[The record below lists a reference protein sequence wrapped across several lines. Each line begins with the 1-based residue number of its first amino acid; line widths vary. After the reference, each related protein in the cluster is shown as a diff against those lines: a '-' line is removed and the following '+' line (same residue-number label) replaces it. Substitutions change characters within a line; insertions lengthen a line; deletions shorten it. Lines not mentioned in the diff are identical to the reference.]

1 MKKIALRNLVLLLCL
16 VTVISFTGCASEAK
30 KAMDESVDTANEL
43 LEKDAKPFDAETK
56 TALEKAVK
64 TSEEAEDDDAYKKI
78 KKDIDNAIKAYQDS
92 VKQQKQVTEP
102 KEKFLV
108 ERAKTVKS
116 VTAVEA
122 ATEKTDANTLMNKK
136 GGYYAYVAMKSSLID
151 DSYDEGE
158 SPVEA
163 GTEGGAVIEAFHTVK
178 DAKARDAYLSGFD
191 GSGMLS
197 PGSHRVVG
205 TLVIRTSDEL
215 STSDQKKLENRIVDA
230 LIKLE

>member
-1 MKKIALRNLVLLLCL
+1 MKKFALRNLVLLLCL
-16 VTVISFTGCASEAK
+16 TMAISFTGCASEAK

-43 LEKDAKPFDAETK
+43 LEKDAEPFDAETE

-64 TSEEAEDDDAYKKI
+64 NSEEAEDDDAYKKV

-122 ATEKTDANTLMNKK
+122 ATEKTDANTLMNRCHPFYGWHRLLRAVYVMDSLHNPTQRTDIRSLNAQK
-136 GGYYAYVAMKSSLID
+136 GM
-151 DSYDEGE
+151 
-158 SPVEA
+158 
-163 GTEGGAVIEAFHTVK
+163 
-178 DAKARDAYLSGFD
+178 
-191 GSGMLS
+191 
-197 PGSHRVVG
+197 
-205 TLVIRTSDEL
+205 
-215 STSDQKKLENRIVDA
+215 
-230 LIKLE
+230 IKFTNKCI

>member
-1 MKKIALRNLVLLLCL
+1 MKKFALRSLVLLMCL
-16 VTVISFTGCASEAK
+16 TMVISFTGCASEAK
-30 KAMDESVDTANEL
+30 KAMDESVNTANEL
-43 LEKDAKPFDAETK
+43 LEKDAEPFDAETE
-56 TALEKAVK
+56 TALKKAVQ
-64 TSEEAEDDDAYKKI
+64 TSEEAEDDDAYKQV

-102 KEKFLV
+102 KEK
-108 ERAKTVKS
+108 
-116 VTAVEA
+116 
-122 ATEKTDANTLMNKK
+122 
-136 GGYYAYVAMKSSLID
+136 SLID

-191 GSGMLS
+191 GAGMLS

-215 STSDQKKLENRIVDA
+215 SASDQKKMENRIVDA

>member
-1 MKKIALRNLVLLLCL
+1 MKKFALRSLVLLICL
-16 VTVISFTGCASEAK
+16 MVVISFTRCASEAK

-43 LEKDAKPFDAETK
+43 LEKDAEPFDAETE

-64 TSEEAEDDDAYKKI
+64 TSEEAEDDDAYKQV

-178 DAKARDAYLSGFD
+178 DAEARDAYLSEFD

-215 STSDQKKLENRIVDA
+215 SASDQKKLENRIVDA

>member
-1 MKKIALRNLVLLLCL
+1 MKKFALRNLVLLLCL
-16 VTVISFTGCASEAK
+16 TMAISFTGCASEAK

-43 LEKDAKPFDAETK
+43 LEKDAEPFDAETE
-56 TALEKAVK
+56 TALEKTVK
-64 TSEEAEDDDAYKKI
+64 TSEEAEDDDAYKKV

-108 ERAKTVKS
+108 ERAKTVRS

-151 DSYDEGE
+151 DSYDGGE

-215 STSDQKKLENRIVDA
+215 SASDQKKLENRIVDA

>member
-1 MKKIALRNLVLLLCL
+1 M
-16 VTVISFTGCASEAK
+16 
-30 KAMDESVDTANEL
+30 
-43 LEKDAKPFDAETK
+43 
-56 TALEKAVK
+56 
-64 TSEEAEDDDAYKKI
+64 
-78 KKDIDNAIKAYQDS
+78 
-92 VKQQKQVTEP
+92 KQQKQVTEP

-178 DAKARDAYLSGFD
+178 DAEARDTYLSGFD
-191 GSGMLS
+191 GAGMLS

-215 STSDQKKLENRIVDA
+215 SASDQKKLENRIVDA

>member
-1 MKKIALRNLVLLLCL
+1 MKKFALRNMVLLLCL
-16 VTVISFTGCASEAK
+16 TMAISFTGCASEAK

-43 LEKDAKPFDAETK
+43 LEKDAEPFDAETE

-64 TSEEAEDDDAYKKI
+64 NSEEAEDDDAYKKV

-178 DAKARDAYLSGFD
+178 DAKARDAYLSGCD
-191 GSGMLS
+191 GAGMLS

-215 STSDQKKLENRIVDA
+215 SASDQKKLENRIVDA

>member
-1 MKKIALRNLVLLLCL
+1 MKKFALRNLVLLLCL
-16 VTVISFTGCASEAK
+16 TVAISFTGCASEAK

-43 LEKDAKPFDAETK
+43 LEKDAKPFDAETE

-64 TSEEAEDDDAYKKI
+64 TSEEAKNDDAYKQV
-78 KKDIDNAIKAYQDS
+78 KKDIDKAIKAYQDS
-92 VKQQKQVTEP
+92 IKQQKQVTEP

-136 GGYYAYVAMKSSLID
+136 GGYYAYVAMKSSMID
-151 DSYDEGE
+151 DSYDEGA

-163 GTEGGAVIEAFHTVK
+163 GTVIEAFHTVK

-191 GSGMLS
+191 GAGMLS
-197 PGSHRVVG
+197 PGSHRVIG

-215 STSDQKKLENRIVDA
+215 SASDQKKLENRIVDA

>member
-1 MKKIALRNLVLLLCL
+1 MKKFALRSLVLLMCL
-16 VTVISFTGCASEAK
+16 TMVISFTGCASEAK
-30 KAMDESVDTANEL
+30 KAMDESVNTANEL
-43 LEKDAKPFDAETK
+43 LEKDAEPFDAETE
-56 TALEKAVK
+56 TALKKAVQ
-64 TSEEAEDDDAYKKI
+64 TSEEAEDDDAYKQV

-122 ATEKTDANTLMNKK
+122 ATERTDANTLMNKK

-151 DSYDEGE
+151 DSYDGGE

-215 STSDQKKLENRIVDA
+215 SASDQKKLENRIVDA

>member
-1 MKKIALRNLVLLLCL
+1 MKKFALRNLVLLLCL
-16 VTVISFTGCASEAK
+16 MVVISFTGCASEAK

-43 LEKDAKPFDAETK
+43 LEKDAEPFDAETE
-56 TALEKAVK
+56 TTLEKAVK
-64 TSEEAEDDDAYKKI
+64 TSEEAEDDDAYKKV

-136 GGYYAYVAMKSSLID
+136 GGYYAYVAMKSSLIED
-151 DSYDEGE
+151 YGEGE

-163 GTEGGAVIEAFHTVK
+163 GAVIEAFHSAK
-178 DAKARDAYLSGFD
+178 DAEARDAYLSGFD
-191 GSGMLS
+191 GAGMLS

-215 STSDQKKLENRIVDA
+215 SASDQKKLENRIVDA

>member
-1 MKKIALRNLVLLLCL
+1 MIENTIV
-16 VTVISFTGCASEAK
+16 
-30 KAMDESVDTANEL
+30 
-43 LEKDAKPFDAETK
+43 
-56 TALEKAVK
+56 
-64 TSEEAEDDDAYKKI
+64 
-78 KKDIDNAIKAYQDS
+78 NAIKAYQDS

-178 DAKARDAYLSGFD
+178 DAEARDAYLSGFD
-191 GSGMLS
+191 GAGMLS

-215 STSDQKKLENRIVDA
+215 SASDQKKLENRIVDA

>member
-1 MKKIALRNLVLLLCL
+1 M
-16 VTVISFTGCASEAK
+16 
-30 KAMDESVDTANEL
+30 
-43 LEKDAKPFDAETK
+43 
-56 TALEKAVK
+56 
-64 TSEEAEDDDAYKKI
+64 
-78 KKDIDNAIKAYQDS
+78 
-92 VKQQKQVTEP
+92 
-102 KEKFLV
+102 
-108 ERAKTVKS
+108 
-116 VTAVEA
+116 EA

-151 DSYDEGE
+151 DCYDEGE

-191 GSGMLS
+191 GAGMLS

-215 STSDQKKLENRIVDA
+215 SASDQKKLENRIVDA

>member
-1 MKKIALRNLVLLLCL
+1 MKKYALRNLVLLLCL
-16 VTVISFTGCASEAK
+16 MVVISFTGCASEAK
-30 KAMDESVDTANEL
+30 KAMDESVNAANEL
-43 LEKDAKPFDAETK
+43 LEKDAEPFDTK
-56 TALEKAVK
+56 METALEKTVK
-64 TSEEAEDDDAYKKI
+64 TSEDAEDDAAYKKV
-78 KKDIDNAIKAYQDS
+78 KKNIDSAIKAYQDS

-122 ATEKTDANTLMNKK
+122 ATEKTDANTIMNKK
-136 GGYYAYVAMKSSLID
+136 GGYYAYVAMKSSLIE
-151 DSYDEGE
+151 DSYCEGE

-178 DAKARDAYLSGFD
+178 DAEARDAYLSGFD
-191 GSGMLS
+191 GAGMLA

-215 STSDQKKLENRIVDA
+215 SASDQKKLENRIVEA
-230 LIKLE
+230 LTKLE

>member
-1 MKKIALRNLVLLLCL
+1 MKKFALRNLVLLLCL
-16 VTVISFTGCASEAK
+16 MVMISFTGCASEAK

-43 LEKDAKPFDAETK
+43 LEKDAEPFDAETE
-56 TALEKAVK
+56 TTLEKAVK
-64 TSEEAEDDDAYKKI
+64 TSEEAEDDDAYKKV

-136 GGYYAYVAMKSSLID
+136 GGYYAYVAMKSSLIED
-151 DSYDEGE
+151 YGEGE

-163 GTEGGAVIEAFHTVK
+163 GTEGGAVIEAFHSAK
-178 DAKARDAYLSGFD
+178 DAEARDAYLSGFD
-191 GSGMLS
+191 GAGMLS

-215 STSDQKKLENRIVDA
+215 SASDQKKLENRIVDA

>member
-43 LEKDAKPFDAETK
+43 LEKDAKPFDAETE

-64 TSEEAEDDDAYKKI
+64 KV

-108 ERAKTVKS
+108 RERRPSKVLQRWK
-116 VTAVEA
+116 
-122 ATEKTDANTLMNKK
+122 LPRKK
-136 GGYYAYVAMKSSLID
+136 QM
-151 DSYDEGE
+151 
-158 SPVEA
+158 
-163 GTEGGAVIEAFHTVK
+163 
-178 DAKARDAYLSGFD
+178 
-191 GSGMLS
+191 
-197 PGSHRVVG
+197 
-205 TLVIRTSDEL
+205 
-215 STSDQKKLENRIVDA
+215 RIHS
-230 LIKLE
+230 

>member
-1 MKKIALRNLVLLLCL
+1 MKKFALRNLVLLLCL
-16 VTVISFTGCASEAK
+16 VTMISFTGCASEAK

-43 LEKDAKPFDAETK
+43 LEKDVEPFDAETE

-64 TSEEAEDDDAYKKI
+64 TSEDAKDDAAYKKV
-78 KKDIDNAIKAYQDS
+78 KKDIDKAIKAYQDS
-92 VKQQKQVTEP
+92 IKQQKQVTEP
-102 KEKFLV
+102 EEKFLV

-136 GGYYAYVAMKSSLID
+136 GGYYAYVAMKSSLIED
-151 DSYDEGE
+151 YGEGE

-178 DAKARDAYLSGFD
+178 DAEARDAYLSGFD
-191 GSGMLS
+191 GAGMLS

-215 STSDQKKLENRIVDA
+215 SASDQKKLENRIVDA

>member
-1 MKKIALRNLVLLLCL
+1 MKKYALRNLVLLLCL

-30 KAMDESVDTANEL
+30 KAMDASVNTANEL
-43 LEKDAKPFDAETK
+43 LEKDAEPFNAETE

-64 TSEEAEDDDAYKKI
+64 TGEEAEDDDAYKKV

-102 KEKFLV
+102 EEKFLI

-136 GGYYAYVAMKSSLID
+136 GGYYAYVAMKSSLIE
-151 DSYDEGE
+151 DSYCEGE

-178 DAKARDAYLSGFD
+178 DAEARDAYLSGFD
-191 GSGMLS
+191 GASMLS

-215 STSDQKKLENRIVDA
+215 SASNQKKLENRIVDA

>member
-1 MKKIALRNLVLLLCL
+1 MKKFALRNLVLLLCL
-16 VTVISFTGCASEAK
+16 TMAISFTGCASEAK

-43 LEKDAKPFDAETK
+43 LEKDAEPFDAETE

-64 TSEEAEDDDAYKKI
+64 TSEEAEDDDAYKKV

-92 VKQQKQVTEP
+92 VQQQKQVTEP

-178 DAKARDAYLSGFD
+178 DAEARDAYLSGFD

-215 STSDQKKLENRIVDA
+215 SASDQKKLENRIVDA

>member
-1 MKKIALRNLVLLLCL
+1 MKKFALRSLVLLMCL
-16 VTVISFTGCASEAK
+16 TMVISFTGCASEAK
-30 KAMDESVDTANEL
+30 KAMDESVNTANEL
-43 LEKDAKPFDAETK
+43 LEKDAEPFDAETE
-56 TALEKAVK
+56 TALEKAVQ
-64 TSEEAEDDDAYKKI
+64 TSEEAEDDDAYKKV

-191 GSGMLS
+191 GAGMLS

-215 STSDQKKLENRIVDA
+215 SASDQKKTGESHC
-230 LIKLE
+230 

>member
-1 MKKIALRNLVLLLCL
+1 MKLADPS
-16 VTVISFTGCASEAK
+16 IS
-30 KAMDESVDTANEL
+30 V
-43 LEKDAKPFDAETK
+43 
-56 TALEKAVK
+56 
-64 TSEEAEDDDAYKKI
+64 EEI
-78 KKDIDNAIKAYQDS
+78 KKDIGNAIKAYQDS

-102 KEKFLV
+102 KEKILV
-108 ERAKTVKS
+108 ERAKTVRS

-136 GGYYAYVAMKSSLID
+136 GGYYAYVAMKSSMID

-178 DAKARDAYLSGFD
+178 DAEARDTYLSGFD
-191 GSGMLS
+191 GAGMLS

-215 STSDQKKLENRIVDA
+215 SASDQKKLENRIVDA

>member
-1 MKKIALRNLVLLLCL
+1 MKKFALRNLVLLLCL
-16 VTVISFTGCASEAK
+16 MVVMSFTGCASEAK

-43 LEKDAKPFDAETK
+43 LEKDAEPFDAETE

-64 TSEEAEDDDAYKKI
+64 TGEEAEDDDAYKKV

-108 ERAKTVKS
+108 ERAKTVRS

-151 DSYDEGE
+151 DSYDGGE

-215 STSDQKKLENRIVDA
+215 SASDQKKLENRIVDA

>member
-1 MKKIALRNLVLLLCL
+1 MKKFALRNLVLLLCL
-16 VTVISFTGCASEAK
+16 TMAISFTGCASEAK

-43 LEKDAKPFDAETK
+43 LEKDAEPFDAETE

-64 TSEEAEDDDAYKKI
+64 TSGEAEDDDAYKKV

-178 DAKARDAYLSGFD
+178 DAEARDAYLSGFD

-215 STSDQKKLENRIVDA
+215 SASDQKKLENRIVDA

>member
-1 MKKIALRNLVLLLCL
+1 MKKFALRNLVLLLCL
-16 VTVISFTGCASEAK
+16 TMAISFTGCASEAK

-43 LEKDAKPFDAETK
+43 LEKDAEPFDAETEA
-56 TALEKAVK
+56 ALEKAVK
-64 TSEEAEDDDAYKKI
+64 SSEEAEADDAYKQV

-158 SPVEA
+158 SPVEV

-178 DAKARDAYLSGFD
+178 DAEARDAYLSGFD
-191 GSGMLS
+191 GAGMLS
-197 PGSHRVVG
+197 PGFHRVVG

-215 STSDQKKLENRIVDA
+215 SASDQKKLEDRIVDA

>member
-1 MKKIALRNLVLLLCL
+1 MKKFALRNLVLLLCL
-16 VTVISFTGCASEAK
+16 TMAISFTGCASEAK

-43 LEKDAKPFDAETK
+43 LEKDAEPFDAETE

-64 TSEEAEDDDAYKKI
+64 TSEEAEDDDAYKKV

-108 ERAKTVKS
+108 ERAKTVRS

-151 DSYDEGE
+151 DSYDGGE

-163 GTEGGAVIEAFHTVK
+163 GAVIEAFHTVK
-178 DAKARDAYLSGFD
+178 DAEARDAYLSGFD
-191 GSGMLS
+191 GAGMLS

-215 STSDQKKLENRIVDA
+215 SASDQKKLENRIVDA

>member
-43 LEKDAKPFDAETK
+43 LEKDAKPFDAETE

-64 TSEEAEDDDAYKKI
+64 TSEEAEDDDAYKKV

-108 ERAKTVKS
+108 ERVKTVKS

-191 GSGMLS
+191 GAGMLS
-197 PGSHRVVG
+197 PGSHRVIG

-215 STSDQKKLENRIVDA
+215 SASDQKKLENRIVDA
-230 LIKLE
+230 LVKLE

>member
-1 MKKIALRNLVLLLCL
+1 MKKFALRNLVLLLCL
-16 VTVISFTGCASEAK
+16 MVVISFTGCASEAK

-43 LEKDAKPFDAETK
+43 LEKDAEPFDAETE

-64 TSEEAEDDDAYKKI
+64 TSEEAEDDDAYKKV

-116 VTAVEA
+116 ITAVEA
-122 ATEKTDANTLMNKK
+122 ATEKTDANTIMNKK

-158 SPVEA
+158 KPA
-163 GTEGGAVIEAFHTVK
+163 R
-178 DAKARDAYLSGFD
+178 KAAR
-191 GSGMLS
+191 
-197 PGSHRVVG
+197 
-205 TLVIRTSDEL
+205 
-215 STSDQKKLENRIVDA
+215 
-230 LIKLE
+230 